1 MVQVRAQQPVNTDGS
16 IDLELWLNQLQTLSP
31 ASSRQALAEACE
43 FVRKVDSRPVTAAS
57 SWSGHSSCFQIGL
70 EIAEILADLKLDEDS
85 LLAALVYRAVREGKA
100 SLAEV
105 EQRFGTAVSKL
116 VEGVL
121 RMAAISASL
130 GPSSPAVPGAESQVE
145 TLRKML
151 VALVDDVRLA
161 LIKLAERT
169 VAIRSLKG
177 ASEERKARVARE
189 VFDIYAP
196 LAHRLGIG
204 QLKWE
209 LEDLAFRYL
218 EPLQYKKIAGLLDER
233 RLDRERFIQDVMSEL
248 NRALAAVGIK
258 AHISGRA
265 KHIYSI
271 WRKMQ
276 RKGLSFNQIYDV
288 RALRVLVPEVSDC
301 YSALGIVHGRA
312 KHIYSIWRKMQRKG
326 LSFNQIY
333 DVRALRVLVPEVS
346 DCYSALGIVHGLW
359 RHIPREFDDYITSPK
374 ENGYRIGPQG
384 KVLEVQV
391 RTHAMHEEAEL
402 GVCAHWRYKGTD
414 VKAGASHYEEKMA
427 WLRQVIEWHE
437 ELGDIGGLAGQLR
450 LDIEQD
456 RVYVFT
462 PNGHAIDLP
471 QGATPLDF
479 AYRLHTEIG
488 HRCRGAKVGGRIVP
502 LNYSLQTGEQ
512 VEIITAKQDQPRR
525 DWLNPNLGYVT
536 TARAR
541 AKIVHWFKLQARE
554 QNVAAGKALL
564 ERELA
569 RLALPKVDYDK
580 LAAKANLKTAE
591 DLFAALGAGD
601 VRINHLLGLAQQLL
615 EPRRSGQLELMPRR
629 STSPRSSKP
638 DDIHIEGV
646 GNLLTQMAGCC
657 QPLPGDAIAGY
668 ITQGRG
674 VSIHRQDCA
683 EFLQLA
689 EREPQR
695 IIAVN
700 WGRAQLKTWPVDIL
714 VRAWDRPGLLR
725 DITQIL
731 LNEKINVLGLNTQSN
746 KDDGIADMALSLEVP
761 SLDALGRLLAR
772 IAQLPNIIEARRQH
786 H

>member
-1 MVQVRAQQPVNTDGS
+1 VVQVRAQQPVNTDGS
-16 IDLELWLNQLQTLSP
+16 MDLAAWLNQLQTLAP
-31 ASSRQALAEACE
+31 TVSREALARACD
-43 FVRKVDSRPVTAAS
+43 FVQSIESRPSRVESRWTTNS
-57 SWSGHSSCFQIGL
+57 SSLQLGL

-85 LLAALVYRAVREGKA
+85 LIAALVYRSVREGKIC
-100 SLAEV
+100 LDEV
-105 EQRFGTAVSKL
+105 QPRFGAVVAKL

-121 RMAAISASL
+121 RMAAISTSINPE
-130 GPSSPAVPGAESQVE
+130 GPAVPGAESQVD

-151 VALVDDVRLA
+151 VAMVDDVRVA

-169 VAIRSLKG
+169 VAIRSLKE
-177 ASEERKARVARE
+177 ASEERRQRVARE

-209 LEDLAFRYL
+209 LEDLSFRYL

-233 RLDRERFIQDVMSEL
+233 RLDREGFIKTVMSEL
-248 NRALAAVGIK
+248 SAALEAVGIK
-258 AHISGRA
+258 AQISGRA

-276 RKGLSFNQIYDV
+276 RKGLPFSQIYDV
-288 RALRVLVPEVSDC
+288 RALRVLVP
-301 YSALGIVHGRA
+301 
-312 KHIYSIWRKMQRKG
+312 Q
-326 LSFNQIY
+326 
-333 DVRALRVLVPEVS
+333 VS

-374 ENGYRIGPQG
+374 ENGYRSLHTAVIGPQG

-414 VKAGASHYEEKMA
+414 VKSHASHYEEKMA

-479 AYRLHTEIG
+479 AYRVHTEIG

-502 LNYSLQTGEQ
+502 LNYCLQTGEQ
-512 VEIITAKQDQPRR
+512 VEIITAKQGTPSR

-564 ERELA
+564 ERELS
-569 RLALPKVDYDK
+569 RLALPKVDYDQ
-580 LAAKANLKTAE
+580 LASKANLKNAE

-601 VRINHLLGLAQQLL
+601 LRLNHLLSLAQQLL
-615 EPRRSGQLELMPRR
+615 EPRRSSQLELL
-629 STSPRSSKP
+629 SSKRHSTTSRTIRA

-657 QPLPGDAIAGY
+657 QPLPGDAIIGY

-683 EFLQLA
+683 ELLQLA

-695 IIAVN
+695 IIAVA
-700 WGRAQLKTWPVDIL
+700 WGRAQPKTWPVDIL
-714 VRAWDRPGLLR
+714 VRAWDRPGLIR
-725 DITQIL
+725 DISQIL
-731 LNEKINVLGLNTQSN
+731 LNEKINVLGLNTQTNSS
-746 KDDGIADMALSLEVP
+746 DGTATMTLTLEVP
-761 SLDALGRLLAR
+761 SLDALGRLLSR
-772 IAQLPNIIEARRQH
+772 IAQLPNIIEARRQRSG
-786 H
+786 